1 MTRWFGTFAALF
13 GLALASSPAQAV
25 ERCTDINIQ
34 TIAENRL
41 KDGLIGER
49 QVGVFFAGA
58 NVNALADTEKK
69 LIESELDRFF
79 DAFRRVFVEHQYHW
93 MATPDS
99 VERARVQFDYLVV
112 FDSELNAG
120 ALPKY
125 NPNLDM
131 YEGKPIDP
139 AFIGFV
145 DYVRASDMNASVPAA
160 FAQVVDE
167 GPVGSSVMFAEFI
180 LLVLGAHL
188 SIHAG
193 GDYY

>member
-1 MTRWFGTFAALF
+1 MILRFGFFAVLY
-13 GLALASSPAQAV
+13 GLALASVPAQAV
-25 ERCTDINIQ
+25 EPCTEINVQ

-58 NVNALADTEKK
+58 SVNALADAEKEA
-69 LIESELDRFF
+69 IESELDHFF
-79 DAFRRVFVEHQYHW
+79 HAFRKVFVEHKYHW
-93 MATPDS
+93 RATPDV
-99 VERARVQFDYLVV
+99 VERARAQFDYLVV
-112 FDSELNAG
+112 FDSELNVG

-125 NPNLDM
+125 NANLDM

-139 AFIGFV
+139 GFIGFV

-167 GPVGSSVMFAEFI
+167 EPVGSSVIFAEFI

-188 SIHAG
+188 SIHSC
-193 GDYY
+193 GDY